1 MLMNR
6 MALCIHASQSSFPL
20 PCRELLGRRR
30 HEFLKYLRIAWL
42 GQVMFEARFEQLLAA
57 IQYPTARHLA
67 DIQLPFPDRSELR
80 KSLEPHYP
88 RIL

>member
-1 MLMNR
+1 
-6 MALCIHASQSSFPL
+6 
-20 PCRELLGRRR
+20 LLGRRR

-57 IQYPTARHLA
+57 IQYPTARRLA

-80 KSLEPHYP
+80 KPLEPHYP
-88 RIL
+88 PHFVDYAVASAGIGSRN